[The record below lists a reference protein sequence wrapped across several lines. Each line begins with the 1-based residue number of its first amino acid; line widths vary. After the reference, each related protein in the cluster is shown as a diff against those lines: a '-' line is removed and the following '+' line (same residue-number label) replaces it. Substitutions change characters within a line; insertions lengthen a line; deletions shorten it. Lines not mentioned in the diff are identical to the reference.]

1 MWEKYTKFFLYVIII
16 ILINMVCQ
24 NHFVKIDTTK
34 TKMYSLSK
42 KSIQVVS
49 RITEPLT
56 IKCFFSKDLPPPY
69 NVIKQYLKDLLE
81 EYSEYSNNNFN
92 YEFVDPKNKNF
103 QKLASEYGITPVQ
116 VQVIKKDEL
125 KYQSVYMGIVLIHGD
140 AIYKIPV
147 INTTKRLEYLLTSSM
162 EKLINKVSYLLALKG
177 NININLYLSKDLF
190 KIAPYLG
197 LKELNNYPSQ
207 VKKVIADLNKKYYNK
222 LNYNFIDL
230 IVSNANE
237 EDLNKLGV
245 QILKWPEFKKAHL
258 KSGQG
263 GIGLV
268 LEYNE
273 EHIPVPLL
281 RVINL
286 PLIGTQY
293 LLTPIQDLKD
303 IIETSIQS
311 LLHINQSI
319 GYITSH
325 DTLSLY
331 SNPFGEVSSANNFRK
346 LLSECYDIKEIN
358 LKKQQIPLNLKTLII
373 AGPKTEFSDY
383 ELFQIDQALMHGTNL
398 AIFLDKFKEIPGR
411 QSMLLNNKTGLEKLL
426 KHYGIKIKNSI
437 VMDKNC
443 FKQRLP
449 REQGGGERPIYFAP
463 LIKSKNINH
472 KLKYLEN
479 INGLVMLKNS
489 PIDLNKKLSKNYK
502 VDLLFTSSKNSWEA
516 KNIQTLNPLY
526 IYPPNQEKMKKIP
539 LAYLVEGKF
548 ESYFKN
554 KPIPPKEEK
563 TKMKKQKTKEIK
575 KDKKQKIKNL
585 ITKGTKI
592 DRGYG
597 KIFIIGSSDILTDSV
612 IDAQGDTPNSIFV
625 MNIIDVLNDKID
637 RAILRAKTE
646 EFNPLYDISDSI
658 KTQIKVF
665 NILILPIIVLLFG
678 FFIKI
683 LRNRKRHKIKEM
695 FI

>member
-1 MWEKYTKFFLYVIII
+1 MVEKYIKFFLYLIII

-24 NHFVKIDTTK
+24 NHFIKIDTTK
-34 TKMYSLSK
+34 TKMYSLSE
-42 KSIQVVS
+42 KSVNVVS
-49 RITEPLT
+49 GLTEPLT

-92 YEFVDPKNKNF
+92 YEFVDPKNKDF
-103 QKLASEYGITPVQ
+103 HRLASEYGITPVQ

-147 INTTKRLEYLLTSSM
+147 INTTNRLEYLLTSSM
-162 EKLINKVSYLLALKG
+162 EKLINKVSYLLSLKE
-177 NININLYLSKDLF
+177 NINIDLYLSKDLY
-190 KIAPYLG
+190 KIAPYIG
-197 LKELNNYPSQ
+197 LKELSNYPTQ
-207 VKKVIADLNKKYYNK
+207 VKNVIKDLNKKYYNK

-230 IVSNANE
+230 NVSNSNTE
-237 EDLNKLGV
+237 KLNKLGIQV
-245 QILKWPEFKKAHL
+245 LKWPEFKKAHL

-268 LEYNE
+268 LEYNK
-273 EHIPVPLL
+273 EHISVPLL

-325 DTLSLY
+325 DTLPLY
-331 SNPFGEVSSANNFRK
+331 SSPFGEVSSANNFRK
-346 LLSECYDIKEIN
+346 LLSECYDIKEID
-358 LKKQQIPLNLKTLII
+358 LKKQIPLNIKTLII
-373 AGPKTEFSDY
+373 AGPKTKFSDY

-411 QSMLLNNKTGLEKLL
+411 QSMLLKNETGLEKLL
-426 KHYGIKIKNSI
+426 NHYGIKIKNSI

-443 FKQRLP
+443 FKQRIP
-449 REQGGGERPIYFAP
+449 QEQGGGQRPIYFAP
-463 LIKSKNINH
+463 IIKSKNINH

-489 PIDLNKKLSKNYK
+489 PIEIDKKISKKYK
-502 VDLLFTSSKNSWEA
+502 VDMLFCSSKNSWEA
-516 KNIQTLNPLY
+516 KNIQTMNPLF
-526 IYPPNQEKMKKIP
+526 IYPPKQEKMHKIP
-539 LAYLVEGKF
+539 LAYIISGEF
-548 ESYFKN
+548 ESYFKD
-554 KPIPPKEEK
+554 KPIPPKEKNDKEK
-563 TKMKKQKTKEIK
+563 ENKTKETK
-575 KDKKQKIKNL
+575 TNRKNKG
-585 ITKGTKI
+585 ITNVVTKGTKI
-592 DRGYG
+592 DKGYG

-612 IDAQGDTPNSIFV
+612 IDTQGDTPNSIFI
-625 MNIIDVLNDKID
+625 MNVIDVLNDKID

-646 EFNPLYDISDSI
+646 EFNPLEDVSDSI
-658 KTQIKVF
+658 KTNIKVF
-665 NILILPIIVLLFG
+665 NILIVPIIVLLFG

-683 LRNRKRHKIKEM
+683 LRNRKRKKIKEM